1 VWALRNE
8 TGAVAPL
15 EGLPEQKMN
24 EIFDPLNLLL
34 LGLAVFI
41 LFRLRSVLGK
51 RTGEERPPFDP
62 YSKSERSNGQDNV
75 IPLPN
80 QGQQSE
86 DGYDD
91 EPAARH
97 RDGGEVVI
105 DKMAPAGSALN
116 NALKQILS
124 ADRSFEPEPF
134 LQGARAAYEMIV
146 MAFADGDKKALKNLL
161 SRDVYDGF
169 SAAIDDR
176 EKRGETI
183 ESTFVGIDKAEIVE
197 AALKGTTAQVTVKIH
212 SQLISATRDKGGEV
226 VDGDPSKVTE
236 VIDIWTFARDTA
248 SRDPNWKLVATESAE

>member
-1 VWALRNE
+1 
-8 TGAVAPL
+8 
-15 EGLPEQKMN
+15 MN

-51 RTGEERPPFDP
+51 RTGNERPPFDP
-62 YSKSERSNGQDNV
+62 YSKPEQPNEQTNGQDNV

-80 QGQQSE
+80 QTDQ
-86 DGYDD
+86 
-91 EPAARH
+91 PAEMSQESAQ
-97 RDGGEVVI
+97 GGDVVI
-105 DKMAPAGSALN
+105 DKVAPEGSALN
-116 NALKQILS
+116 SALKQILS
-124 ADRSFEPEPF
+124 VDRSFEPQEF

-161 SRDVYDGF
+161 SSDVYEGF
-169 SAAIDDR
+169 VGAIEDR

-197 AALKGTTAQVTVKIH
+197 AALKTSTAQVTVKIH
-212 SQLISATRDKGGEV
+212 SQLISATRDKEGEV
-226 VDGDPSKVTE
+226 VDGDPAKVTE
-236 VIDIWTFARDTA
+236 VVDIWTFARDTM

>member
-1 VWALRNE
+1 
-8 TGAVAPL
+8 
-15 EGLPEQKMN
+15 MN

-51 RTGEERPPFDP
+51 RTGNERPPFDP
-62 YSKSERSNGQDNV
+62 YSKPEQPNEQANGQDNV

-80 QGQQSE
+80 QTDQ
-86 DGYDD
+86 
-91 EPAARH
+91 PAEMSQESAQ
-97 RDGGEVVI
+97 GGDVVI
-105 DKMAPAGSALN
+105 DKVAPEGSALN
-116 NALKQILS
+116 SALKQILS
-124 ADRSFEPEPF
+124 VDRSFEPQEF

-161 SRDVYDGF
+161 SSDVYEGF
-169 SAAIDDR
+169 VGAIEDR

-197 AALKGTTAQVTVKIH
+197 AALKSSTAQVTVKIH
-212 SQLISATRDKGGEV
+212 SQLISATRDKAGEV
-226 VDGDPSKVTE
+226 VDGDPAKVTE
-236 VIDIWTFARDTA
+236 VVDIWTFARDTS